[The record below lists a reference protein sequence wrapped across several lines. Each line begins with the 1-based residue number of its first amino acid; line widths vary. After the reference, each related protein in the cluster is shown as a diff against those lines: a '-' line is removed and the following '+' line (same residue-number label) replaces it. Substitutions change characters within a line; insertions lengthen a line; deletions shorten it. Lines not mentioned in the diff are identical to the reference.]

1 MSGFPNKIVKVRAG
15 QSVDAYATFI
25 LPTTLNLTGM
35 SIEYQLVDTS
45 GAIYLDVDN
54 AIVTDVSAFSD
65 THTSVKAQDSLTIPE
80 TLPVADEFGTKYVII
95 WTLRLADGSAHT
107 YTEVFDVSPVVEQD
121 TGPQSVVAFKQQS
134 TPVTAVLPVDG
145 SVDLAIYAPN
155 NDTAIITQASLTKTS
170 DAYSG
175 YVYSHTLDLPN
186 LSTLTPSF
194 DPYTGI
200 WTYTENSIP
209 QNEPFSLWVLNPQMM
224 QAMKDMTVYIRHIMN
239 DTRVD
244 DLAVNEADIAE
255 FLRGGRDDWNA
266 RFKIT
271 NMSMIRAEAG
281 IRMTW
286 LQCSQIQMLRAL
298 YLAEGM
304 RSFNFSGQQVT
315 FDVDVTQYIS
325 TVISELESSL
335 ENTLRPLK
343 EENARRGIHS
353 GDGRVNWGGKVHA
366 GVGIQTGPA
375 SGLNHYPWRHT

>member
-1 MSGFPNKIVKVRAG
+1 MK
-15 QSVDAYATFI
+15 DAQMMANPDMMRQMMDSPI
-25 LPTTLNLTGM
+25 AQAL
-35 SIEYQLVDTS
+35 
-45 GAIYLDVDN
+45 LD
-54 AIVTDVSAFSD
+54 
-65 THTSVKAQDSLTIPE
+65 
-80 TLPVADEFGTKYVII
+80 
-95 WTLRLADGSAHT
+95 
-107 YTEVFDVSPVVEQD
+107 
-121 TGPQSVVAFKQQS
+121 
-134 TPVTAVLPVDG
+134 
-145 SVDLAIYAPN
+145 
-155 NDTAIITQASLTKTS
+155 
-170 DAYSG
+170 
-175 YVYSHTLDLPN
+175 
-186 LSTLTPSF
+186 
-194 DPYTGI
+194 
-200 WTYTENSIP
+200 
-209 QNEPFSLWVLNPQMM
+209 NPQMM